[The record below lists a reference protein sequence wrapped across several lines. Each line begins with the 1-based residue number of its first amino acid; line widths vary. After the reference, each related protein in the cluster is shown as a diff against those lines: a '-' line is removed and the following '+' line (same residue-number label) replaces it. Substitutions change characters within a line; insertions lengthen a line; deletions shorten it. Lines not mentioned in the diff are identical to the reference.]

1 MMTVVLDHL
10 SWPTGLAVAAICRAW
25 CAETADVIRASAWKW
40 QVPLPNEGSPGMLLR
55 ALYRGIGLADLVRM
69 RTASTFE
76 RFEEG
81 LRVAVFGAVGQW
93 ANLPPLCVSRCPA
106 EWEKLPEET
115 WWLARKGTGH
125 TWRFQRFYVD
135 IGGASP
141 RNDAGAL
148 DARSLR
154 GAILPPNFQAGKRVR
169 DDCRKPCVRVDGGG
183 GRMVRGVLRGR
194 WSSNQRF
201 YSPVHKAS
209 CELRDW
215 TERMEKHGAFF
226 SSSLPPG
233 SVM

>member
-1 MMTVVLDHL
+1 MTVVLDHL

-135 IGGASP
+135 IGVPRHEMMQERWTLEVFVERFCLARTRATPQHLVPWQASVDYIVNVVFLGWQRTARLRVLRLRGGAW
-141 RNDAGAL
+141 AGCGAL
-148 DARSLR
+148 NTHTCFSWRAQRLPETKLRRS
-154 GAILPPNFQAGKRVR
+154 
-169 DDCRKPCVRVDGGG
+169 
-183 GRMVRGVLRGR
+183 R
-194 WSSNQRF
+194 W
-201 YSPVHKAS
+201 KL
-209 CELRDW
+209 E
-215 TERMEKHGAFF
+215 T
-226 SSSLPPG
+226 
-233 SVM
+233 

>member
-1 MMTVVLDHL
+1 MPAAMALELAMMTVVLDRL

-106 EWEKLPEET
+106 EWEKLPEEA

-135 IGGASP
+135 IGVPRHEMMQERWTLEVFVERFCLQISKQESEFVTTVASP
-141 RNDAGAL
+141 ASEWMEEGAE
-148 DARSLR
+148 
-154 GAILPPNFQAGKRVR
+154 
-169 DDCRKPCVRVDGGG
+169 
-183 GRMVRGVLRGR
+183 
-194 WSSNQRF
+194 WSEES
-201 YSPVHKAS
+201 
-209 CELRDW
+209 
-215 TERMEKHGAFF
+215 
-226 SSSLPPG
+226 
-233 SVM
+233 